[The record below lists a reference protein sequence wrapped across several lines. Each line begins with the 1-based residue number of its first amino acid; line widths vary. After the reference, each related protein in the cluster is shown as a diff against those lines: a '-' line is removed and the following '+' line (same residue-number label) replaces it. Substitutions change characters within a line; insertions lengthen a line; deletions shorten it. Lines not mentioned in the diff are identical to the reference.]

1 MISKKE
7 VQHIAQLARIGL
19 SDEENK
25 RLQKDIS
32 SILEYFEMI
41 KRVETKKINPSFYIM
56 EDFLSLE
63 KITRQDKVR
72 EKGEWAERLI
82 SLAPLKEKRYIKV
95 KAVFN

>member
-41 KRVETKKINPSFYIM
+41 KRVETKKINPSFYIT